1 MMVADH
7 LVAAM
12 SLLGDLKIETND
24 FNGARTTI
32 LHAYSVLN
40 MHVSHVSPAIAH
52 RLYSHMAGVSR
63 STVDINHWVSNA
75 HLLGKEGNS
84 PLNLVMLSL
93 FYCSPC
99 LLRDPRNRPIPNILQ
114 IPISQIHLKQKDV
127 MLYQKM
133 LSEIEETENVLYQSD
148 PYSRGGAVHPEDHMG
163 DASDGNL
170 SMDQLLCFRVILT
183 GCRALVLAQCGY
195 QDESLSSAEKCLA
208 FGHQIQNRV
217 MFWPIPVAISYA
229 LMVFKS
235 FSQMSSFHTGI
246 TMLESFAGHFG
257 IVPPILSLLTSKVG
271 GPFENPNSSP
281 SDVDLGT
288 PLEVSFSKNNPLTFP
303 SLSSSSSSS
312 LPSSSPFLFSH
323 SSHYLHNHVSSRLT
337 GKSSS
342 SSSSHPMSMDKLA
355 PLVFDKIN
363 DNTPSLPPSFTYD
376 NDDILSRTSSTS
388 SMSSST
394 SSISSSSSCGSSTP
408 SLKLD
413 SKILNFNKSVLPSFF
428 RDTELSSTSAPLFS
442 KPQLFENNSQPIDTM
457 IEQLNFNERHSSSSP
472 SLGRVGKFTS
482 PSSTSSVSS
491 FESLPSLDVKSEF
504 GSDKELPKTPSA
516 WGQRI
521 F

>member
-271 GPFENPNSSP
+271 GPFENP
-281 SDVDLGT
+281 
-288 PLEVSFSKNNPLTFP
+288 
-303 SLSSSSSSS
+303 
-312 LPSSSPFLFSH
+312 
-323 SSHYLHNHVSSRLT
+323 
-337 GKSSS
+337 SS